1 MTYEEFEE
9 YYNYIEEM
17 KKKVN
22 SDFNSL
28 KALEIAEKEA
38 PALIKKYVTKDTPEI
53 WYDFKVEEFV
63 TSKRFVNWYMIERPW
78 EKRTLADFRRCL
90 EVYIGIWAT
99 GGKAFKCK

>member
-9 YYNYIEEM
+9 YRKSCGI
-17 KKKVN
+17 KKN
-22 SDFNSL
+22 SFNVCNL
-28 KALEIAEKEA
+28 LGVAEKEA

-53 WYDFKVEEFV
+53 WYDLKITELV
-63 TSKRFVNWYMIERPW
+63 TSDKFIATYMIMRPR
-78 EKRTLADFRRCL
+78 EKWSISDFKWCL